1 MKRVLPLMG
10 MLFAG
15 YLTAGTGAANAA
27 EYPLPP
33 DNSRL
38 IGENTTYV
46 VPNDGKPLEAAAAK
60 YQIGLIGMLEANPGT
75 DPYLPKPGTVLTIP
89 SQMLLPD
96 TKREGIVVNLAELR
110 LYYYPKGE
118 DKVIVLPIGIGQLG
132 RNTPEMVTSVSQK
145 IPNPTWTPSQSQ
157 VWIVMQ
163 TNEAGELSFAG
174 DSDAAIVKGLLAIVF
189 SLYQGLTAQEVV
201 ELDVRPFFTA
211 LELSQHLT
219 PSRSQGLEAM
229 IRAIRANA
237 QQLS

>member
-1 MKRVLPLMG
+1 M
-10 MLFAG
+10 A
-15 YLTAGTGAANAA
+15 
-27 EYPLPP
+27 
-33 DNSRL
+33 
-38 IGENTTYV
+38 
-46 VPNDGKPLEAAAAK
+46 
-60 YQIGLIGMLEANPGT
+60 
-75 DPYLPKPGTVLTIP
+75 
-89 SQMLLPD
+89 LPD
-96 TKREGIVVNLAELR
+96 KDKLVKNFSRCPNWEEKYLYVIEL
-110 LYYYPKGE
+110 G
-118 DKVIVLPIGIGQLG
+118 GQLPALADEHRQDKNLISG
-132 RNTPEMVTSVSQK
+132 C
-145 IPNPTWTPSQSQ
+145 QSQ

-163 TNEAGELSFAG
+163 TNEAGELSFEG

>member
-1 MKRVLPLMG
+1 V
-10 MLFAG
+10 
-15 YLTAGTGAANAA
+15 
-27 EYPLPP
+27 
-33 DNSRL
+33 
-38 IGENTTYV
+38 I
-46 VPNDGKPLEAAAAK
+46 
-60 YQIGLIGMLEANPGT
+60 
-75 DPYLPKPGTVLTIP
+75 
-89 SQMLLPD
+89 
-96 TKREGIVVNLAELR
+96 EL
-110 LYYYPKGE
+110 G
-118 DKVIVLPIGIGQLG
+118 GQLPALADEHRQDKNLISG
-132 RNTPEMVTSVSQK
+132 C
-145 IPNPTWTPSQSQ
+145 QSQ